1 MNCLKC
7 GKGTENAQ
15 VFCADCQQVMENYPV
30 APGAPIHIPLREPV
44 TQAKTTRKK
53 SRGFADSV
61 RMLRRVIRAL
71 CIVIAVLTAII
82 CVLTAMLLHT
92 LNDKSKP
99 AIGQNYTT
107 VQTETQP

>member
-7 GKGTENAQ
+7 GKPTENAQ

-30 APGAPIHIPLREPV
+30 APGTHVHIPLREPV
-44 TQAKTTRKK
+44 VQTKASRQK
-53 SRGFADSV
+53 SRGFADSI
-61 RMLRRVIRAL
+61 RMLRKVIRSL
-71 CIVIAVLTAII
+71 CIVIAVLTGII
-82 CVLTAMLLHT
+82 CILTAILLHT

-99 AIGQNYTT
+99 TIGQNYTT